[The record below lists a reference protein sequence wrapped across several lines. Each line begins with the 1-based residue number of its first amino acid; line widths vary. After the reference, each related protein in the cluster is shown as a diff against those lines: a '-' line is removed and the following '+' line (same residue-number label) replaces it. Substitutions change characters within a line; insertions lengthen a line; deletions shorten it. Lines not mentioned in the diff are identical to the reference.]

1 MTLTERQL
9 AAATKTLAA
18 RPLIAPLVGRFAC
31 DYCSPAGWITV
42 SEERRAVRHSAATF
56 TGLPASRADDVYRRR
71 RRWRTP
77 VSSYITA
84 DMTCVL
90 RIYHVW
96 LGGTYNPINRF
107 ECTLTRNG
115 LRLRRRSTNSAI
127 ARKLQLHVHSHKQT
141 SCHRQVHDVLSAA
154 ESVPPI
160 SDFEVTCG
168 RMTTGNTW

>member
-1 MTLTERQL
+1 MQYV
-9 AAATKTLAA
+9 A
-18 RPLIAPLVGRFAC
+18 RL
-31 DYCSPAGWITV
+31 D
-42 SEERRAVRHSAATF
+42 RRAGYPELCACTGPTS
-56 TGLPASRADDVYRRR
+56 TGLPASRADDVFRRR

-115 LRLRRRSTNSAI
+115 RRLRRRSTNSAI

-141 SCHRQVHDVLSAA
+141 SCHRTASHMQHRCCPWRIRLKISTAGKYAA
-154 ESVPPI
+154 YGHAHV
-160 SDFEVTCG
+160 
-168 RMTTGNTW
+168 